1 MDNYGGGAVA
11 MRTLI
16 RIVLNLT
23 LKLPKHFPVW
33 NSPKN
38 IFLLPP
44 KKSWKH
50 FPVGGGDKSTS
61 YFTGGGKLFKAL
73 VSLHTL
79 YDKKPHNCQ
88 MTLISRYVQLSFTAV
103 HPPYQA
109 PKKFLRLHTQV
120 VIECVF
126 LFMLERLDDI
136 EENLELLKGIS
147 ILCFHS
153 RICKRYIKSL
163 GGMKIRLRSAQE
175 CKHLQR

>member
-1 MDNYGGGAVA
+1 M
-11 MRTLI
+11 
-16 RIVLNLT
+16 
-23 LKLPKHFPVW
+23 
-33 NSPKN
+33 
-38 IFLLPP
+38 FLLPP

-73 VSLHTL
+73 VSLHTF
-79 YDKKPHNCQ
+79 YDKKPDNCQ

-120 VIECVF
+120 VIITFNQRVLLF
-126 LFMLERLDDI
+126 LLERIFDI